1 MDAIVLDDIPM
12 QIDVPALLQR
22 MHLPAGGEQAQ
33 SVMQLVEQAM
43 TVGRPKALY
52 KVAPIDSKG
61 ETTVV
66 VEGTRLTSRILRV
79 NLERPRRVF
88 PFVATCGVELEA
100 WVPSNEGLLHSYY
113 ADQIREMALRSA
125 IAHMRQA
132 IAERHGLD
140 KAAMMNPGSLADW
153 PLKEQRPLFSI
164 LGDPTGAIGV
174 RLTSK
179 LLMLPVKSA
188 SGILFPNE
196 DSYEN
201 CQLCTMENCPG
212 RRAPYVPGS
221 LERKYAH

>member
-12 QIDVPALLQR
+12 KIDVAALLQR
-22 MHLPAGGEQAQ
+22 MHVPAGGEQAR
-33 SVMQLVEQAM
+33 SVMQLVEQAEA
-43 TVGRPKALY
+43 VGRPKALY

-61 ETTVV
+61 EKSVV
-66 VEGTRLTSRILRV
+66 VEGTTLTSRILRV
-79 NLERPRRVF
+79 NLEKPRRVF
-88 PFVATCGVELEA
+88 PFVATCGVELDA
-100 WVPSNEGLLHSYY
+100 WVPPDGGLLHSYY

-125 IAHMRQA
+125 INTMRRT

-140 KAAMMNPGSLADW
+140 NAAMMNPGSLADW
-153 PLKEQRPLFSI
+153 PLREQRPLFSI

-174 RLTSK
+174 RLTSA
-179 LLMLPVKSA
+179 LLMVPVKSA

-212 RRAPYVPGS
+212 RRARYVPG
-221 LERKYAH
+221 LVEEKFEH